1 MLIKK
6 LTLQNVRSFLAREE
20 ITFDGSMN
28 IIIGP
33 NGGGKTNLLDT
44 LVTILRR
51 YLFSSMFLAHSPTPE
66 QQVRYEFRHNDSLG
80 NMTFDRHSDGV
91 NLPQIIEISVEVS
104 PKDMLNMNAMQADA
118 DQLIELS
125 RFKYVNLNLNNAK
138 AWSLAEITAGMV
150 LEYKVIDGAFQ
161 SPSTTA
167 ASIFLQ
173 YLQLFEIDGALRDE
187 FKFSSLALPLVYL
200 PVNRTQNGFQ
210 STVELASYND
220 SDVKRQ
226 TDIISSKNPVSLVNR
241 AVGLLAQKYRLLL
254 ENDNQN
260 AAIAF
265 RSDPNLIALTEQL
278 KELGYDWNLRTINA
292 NRNQYDIELVKQ
304 NSRFLVSAA
313 SSGERELLTYLFA
326 IFALNVRDAIII
338 VDEPE
343 LHLHPRWQK
352 SLLQL
357 FSSLSVSTGN
367 QFLLATHSPTFISPE
382 SIPFVSRV
390 YSKDQ
395 RSHIHKLDASGLP
408 ESKHLLNIINSQNN
422 ERLFFADEVVL
433 VEGLSDRIFFEK
445 VFDLFGRAKAS
456 KKILEVISV
465 GGKGLFSAYARI
477 LLSCDIPFSI
487 IADLDYI
494 EQVGTPEI
502 KQLFSLDKREIKLS
516 VIDNVKSL
524 DGETLVEA
532 IESAISSR
540 SWNGAAEIWEYIKSR
555 RRMLKK
561 TLTDEERVLL
571 KCFIET
577 KRDERV
583 FILSEG
589 PLEAYLPSGHF
600 SKDIDKLIKL
610 LGAVDFWN
618 SLPSP
623 NKEEIELI
631 AKRLVSTKISGS

>member
-6 LTLQNVRSFLAREE
+6 LTLQNVRSFLEKEE

-51 YLFSSMFLAHSPTPE
+51 YLFSSMYIAHSPTPD
-66 QQVRYEFRHNDSLG
+66 QQNRYEFRHNDSLS
-80 NMTFDRHSDGV
+80 NLTFDRHSTGGA
-91 NLPQIIEISVEVS
+91 LSQIIEISVEVTS
-104 PKDMLNMNAMQADA
+104 KDMLNMMAMQNDA
-118 DQLIELS
+118 DRLVELS
-125 RFKYVNLNLNNAK
+125 KFKYVNLNLNNAK
-138 AWSLAEITAGMV
+138 AWSMHEISEGMV
-150 LEYKVIDGAFQ
+150 FEYKVVDGSFQ

-187 FKFSSLALPLVYL
+187 FKFASLALPLVYL

-220 SDVKRQ
+220 SDIKRQ
-226 TDIISSKNPVSLVNR
+226 TDIISSKTPVSLVNR

-254 ENDNQN
+254 EDNNQN

-265 RSDPNLIALTEQL
+265 RNDPNLIALTTHL
-278 KELGYDWNLRTINA
+278 KELGYDWNLRTINP

-357 FSSLSVSTGN
+357 FSSLSASTGN

-390 YSKDQ
+390 YSKEQ

-408 ESKHLLNIINSQNN
+408 ESKHLLNIVNSQNN
-422 ERLFFADEVVL
+422 ERLFFSDEVIL

-445 VFDLFGRAKAS
+445 VLDLFGQANAS

-465 GGKGLFSAYARI
+465 GGKGLFTAYSEI
-477 LLSCDIPFSI
+477 LNACDIPFSI

-494 EQVGTPEI
+494 EQVGTSEV
-502 KQLFSLDKREIKLS
+502 KQLFTVDKREIKRD
-516 VIDNVKSL
+516 VIDKAQSI

-532 IESAISSR
+532 IESSICSGNWDNSK
-540 SWNGAAEIWEYIKSR
+540 EIWEYIKSR

-561 TLTDEERVLL
+561 ELSDDEKGKL
-571 KCFIET
+571 KSFIEQ
-577 KRDERV
+577 KRDESV
-583 FILSEG
+583 YILSEG
-589 PLEAYLPSGHF
+589 PLEAYLPVGHF

-610 LGAVDFWN
+610 INSSDFWAN
-618 SLPSP
+618 LPSP
-623 NKEEIELI
+623 NRDEIELI
-631 AKRLVSTKISGS
+631 ATRLLA